1 MERSIED
8 TKLPGRRYA
17 ARVKACW
24 PAPERNK
31 GPILEV
37 LRRVLPESGTLLEL
51 ASGSGQHIAH
61 FAQHLPRWT
70 FIPSDIERD
79 HLASIAAY
87 WAEHRGDNFEQAR
100 VIDVRS
106 ADWGVPELD
115 AVFNANMIHIAP
127 WSCCVGLIQGAARH
141 LRAGGAFVL
150 YGPFRIG
157 GAHTAVSNERFDE
170 NLRRQNEHWGVR
182 DMEEVVERAAAS
194 GLEFSERVAMPAE
207 NQSLVFHALR

>member
-1 MERSIED
+1 M
-8 TKLPGRRYA
+8 LPA
-17 ARVKACW
+17 VKACW

-31 GPILEV
+31 EPILDV

-61 FAQHLPRWT
+61 FARHLPRWT
-70 FIPSDIERD
+70 FIPSDIEPD
-79 HLASIAAY
+79 HLASIEAY
-87 WAEHRGDNFEQAR
+87 RAEYRGDNFEHPR

-106 ADWGVPELD
+106 ADWDVPALD
-115 AVFNANMIHIAP
+115 AVFSANMIHIAP
-127 WSCCVGLIQGAARH
+127 WSCCVGLIQGTARH
-141 LRAGGAFVL
+141 LRAGGKFVL

-157 GAHTAVSNERFDE
+157 GAHTAISNARFDE

-182 DMEEVVERAAAS
+182 DMEEVIERAEAD

-207 NQSLVFHALR
+207 NQTLVFQAR

>member
-1 MERSIED
+1 MCS
-8 TKLPGRRYA
+8 RYA

-31 GPILEV
+31 DPILDV

-61 FAQHLPRWT
+61 FAEHLPRWT
-70 FIPSDIERD
+70 FIPSDID
-79 HLASIAAY
+79 PDNLASIAAY
-87 WAEHRGDNFEQAR
+87 RAEHPADNIAETR

-106 ADWGVPELD
+106 LDWGLPAID
-115 AVFNANMIHIAP
+115 AVFSANMIHIAP
-127 WSCCVGLIQGAARH
+127 WSCCVGLIQGTARH
-141 LRAGGAFVL
+141 LRAGGVFAL

-157 GAHTAVSNERFDE
+157 GAHTAESNARFDQ

-182 DMEEVVERAAAS
+182 DMEEVVERAAAA
-194 GLEFSERVAMPAE
+194 GLEFTERVAMPAE
-207 NQSLVFHALR
+207 NQTLVFHARS